1 MYAIIEDEYL
11 ARVPP
16 TMLGEDYDLVVE
28 EVTRRELQGTMVDYI
43 PVQPV
48 KNENQKCYIVSIL
61 GVKKNGDG
69 IMVHGDGGVYQKIS
83 YRALAFV
90 PKVNEI
96 VEGFVVSI
104 VSKIGAFIRFG
115 SFEGLLHIG
124 QIMDD
129 RIEINEANRTLSGK
143 DSKKELKVGDK
154 VRVRIVM
161 MSISS
166 SSPKDRRI
174 GFTMKQPGLGKLEWI
189 GSPIKQ
195 DSGKLE
201 KEIPGNI
208 KSSKIKS
215 PKRNSAKSSSEVE
228 FVHETVENIPKPV
241 DEETQ
246 EEEALGEEHDY
257 GEEL

>member
-143 DSKKELKVGDK
+143 DSKKE
-154 VRVRIVM
+154 IE
-161 MSISS
+161 S
-166 SSPKDRRI
+166 
-174 GFTMKQPGLGKLEWI
+174 W
-189 GSPIKQ
+189 
-195 DSGKLE
+195 
-201 KEIPGNI
+201 
-208 KSSKIKS
+208 
-215 PKRNSAKSSSEVE
+215 
-228 FVHETVENIPKPV
+228 
-241 DEETQ
+241 
-246 EEEALGEEHDY
+246 
-257 GEEL
+257 